1 MTSFLGPSAVS
12 RRPPDSA
19 ARGPAMKELIRKKRD
34 GSALSSEEI
43 GTWIHGVADRS
54 IPDYQ
59 SAALLMAITIRGMS
73 RAETIALTE
82 AMLRSGSVLDWSRL
96 GRPTVDKHSTGGVG
110 DKVSLALAPWIAACG
125 AAVPMIAGRGLGHT
139 GGTLDKLEAIPGF
152 KVRLDLEGFRAQ
164 LKQIGVVIAGQS
176 DDLAPADRELYALRD
191 VTATVES
198 VPLIVASILSKKF
211 ASGTG
216 AIVFDVKCGCGAFM
230 RSREEALALARELIQ
245 TSRELGRKARALLT
259 DMDQPLGT
267 VIGNA
272 NEVAEAFGVLRG
284 DAPSDLT
291 ELTRELGV
299 AMLVLCGVARERFE
313 AAARLDRALESGE
326 ALRKA
331 EAFVEAQGGDPRVVA
346 DPALLPRAPV
356 ESLVLSQR
364 SGYVTGI
371 DARSLGDLL
380 VAMGGGRA
388 RKEDTIDPAVGI
400 TLFHKIGG
408 RVESGEPVALIEAQ
422 RAAPDWADA
431 ACRAYSIGDE
441 PPAPRPLILEQVAE

>member
-1 MTSFLGPSAVS
+1 
-12 RRPPDSA
+12 
-19 ARGPAMKELIRKKRD
+19 MKELIRNKRD
-34 GSALSSEEI
+34 GAALSSEEI
-43 GTWIHGVADRS
+43 ESWIRGVTDGS
-54 IPDYQ
+54 VPDYQ
-59 SAALLMAITIRGMS
+59 SAALLMAITLRGMN
-73 RAETIALTE
+73 RVETIALTE
-82 AMLRSGSVLDWSRL
+82 AMLRSGSTLDWSRL

-152 KVRLDLEGFRAQ
+152 QVRLDLEAFRSQ
-164 LKQIGVVIAGQS
+164 LKKIGIVIAGQS

-198 VPLIVASILSKKF
+198 VPLIVASILAKKF
-211 ASGTG
+211 ASGAG
-216 AIVFDVKCGCGAFM
+216 AVVFDVKCGGGAFM
-230 RSREEALALARELIQ
+230 RRREEALTLARELIQ
-245 TSRELGRKARALLT
+245 TARELGRKARALLT
-259 DMDQPLGT
+259 DMDQPLGAA
-267 VIGNA
+267 IGNA

-284 DAPSDLT
+284 DAPPDLI
-291 ELTRELGV
+291 ELTRELGA

-326 ALRKA
+326 ALRRA
-331 EAFVEAQGGDPRVVA
+331 EAFVQAQGGDPSVVS
-346 DPALLPRAPV
+346 DPTLLPRAPV

-371 DARSLGDLL
+371 DARALGDLL

-388 RKEDTIDPAVGI
+388 RKEDAIDPAVGI
-400 TLFHKIGG
+400 RLLHKTGA
-408 RVESGEPVALIEAQ
+408 RVEAGEPVALIEAH

-431 ACRAYSIGDE
+431 ACRAYSIADE
-441 PPAPRPLILEQVAE
+441 PAAPRPLILEQVVE